1 MKRNPEKTRAFAKED
16 KFSATENRFILD
28 VRITCRYDVAV
39 TISSAGDTAM
49 AKLEELMTPSELV
62 DAIRDGAAKD
72 ELVKKYRA
80 SEQELAMMLLPLYRR
95 GEFSKEE
102 FNNFFKGIP
111 VKRED
116 ENLPTDAPDDGSAPQ
131 IEYEPP
137 SEIVKSLSQAAAQ
150 SETGGDTL
158 PDFDSAA
165 VSDEESI
172 VPESAGTTNVLDVI
186 LAKVTSIDIRLSEI
200 EKKLSSR

>member
-1 MKRNPEKTRAFAKED
+1 
-16 KFSATENRFILD
+16 
-28 VRITCRYDVAV
+28 
-39 TISSAGDTAM
+39 M
-49 AKLEELMTPSELV
+49 AKLEELVTPTELV
-62 DAIRDGAAKD
+62 AAIRDGAAKN

-95 GEFSKEE
+95 EEFTKEE

-111 VKRED
+111 IKRED
-116 ENLPTDAPDDGSAPQ
+116 ETRPPEALEDGSAPQ

-137 SEIVKSLSQAAAQ
+137 SEIVRSLSKATEQ
-150 SETGGDTL
+150 SESGGDTL

-165 VSDEESI
+165 LSDEESI
-172 VPESAGTTNVLDVI
+172 VPEPASTDSVLDVI

-200 EKKLSSR
+200 EKKLDSR

>member
-1 MKRNPEKTRAFAKED
+1 MREKTWAFAKSD
-16 KFSATENRFILD
+16 KFSGIGNRFVLD
-28 VRITCRYDVAV
+28 VRKTCRYDVGT

-95 GEFSKEE
+95 GEVTKEE
-102 FNNFFKGIP
+102 FNDFFKGIP
-111 VKRED
+111 IRRED
-116 ENLPTDAPDDGSAPQ
+116 ETRPPDAPDDGSAPQ
-131 IEYEPP
+131 TEYEPP
-137 SEIVKSLSQAAAQ
+137 SDIVKSLSQAAAQ
-150 SETGGDTL
+150 SESGGDTL

-165 VSDEESI
+165 LIHEESI
-172 VPESAGTTNVLDVI
+172 VPESAGIENVLDVI

-200 EKKLSSR
+200 EKKLDSR

>member
-1 MKRNPEKTRAFAKED
+1 MREKTWAFAKSD
-16 KFSATENRFILD
+16 KFSGIGNRFVLD
-28 VRITCRYDVAV
+28 VRKTCRYDVPV

-62 DAIRDGAAKD
+62 AAIRDGAAKD

-95 GEFSKEE
+95 GEFTKEE

-111 VKRED
+111 LKRED
-116 ENLPTDAPDDGSAPQ
+116 ETQPPDASDDGSAPQ
-131 IEYEPP
+131 TEYEPP

-150 SETGGDTL
+150 SESGGDTL

-165 VSDEESI
+165 ASSEESI
-172 VPESAGTTNVLDVI
+172 VPESAGTESVLDVI

-200 EKKLSSR
+200 EKKLDAR

>member
-1 MKRNPEKTRAFAKED
+1 MREKTWAFAKSD
-16 KFSATENRFILD
+16 KFSGIGNRFVLD
-28 VRITCRYDVAV
+28 VRKTCRYDVGI

-80 SEQELAMMLLPLYRR
+80 SEQALAMMLLPLYRR
-95 GEFSKEE
+95 GEFTKEE

-111 VKRED
+111 IKRED
-116 ENLPTDAPDDGSAPQ
+116 ETRPPDASDDGSAPQ

-150 SETGGDTL
+150 SESGGDTL

-165 VSDEESI
+165 ASLEESI
-172 VPESAGTTNVLDVI
+172 VPESAGTENVLDVI

-200 EKKLSSR
+200 EKKLDSR

>member
-1 MKRNPEKTRAFAKED
+1 MRQKTWAFAESD
-16 KFSATENRFILD
+16 KFSGIGNRFVLD
-28 VRITCRYDVAV
+28 VRKTCRYDVGT

-62 DAIRDGAAKD
+62 AAIRDGAAKD
-72 ELVKKYRA
+72 ELVKQYKA
-80 SEQELAMMLLPLYRR
+80 SEQALAMMLLPLYRR
-95 GEFSKEE
+95 GEFTKEE

-111 VKRED
+111 LKRED
-116 ENLPTDAPDDGSAPQ
+116 EARPPDAPDDGSAPQ

-150 SETGGDTL
+150 PESGGDTL

-165 VSDEESI
+165 LNHEESI
-172 VPESAGTTNVLDVI
+172 VPESAGIESVLDVI

-200 EKKLSSR
+200 EKKLDSR

>member
-1 MKRNPEKTRAFAKED
+1 MRDKTWAFANSE
-16 KFSATENRFILD
+16 KFSGIGNRFVLD
-28 VRITCRYDVAV
+28 VGKTCRYDVAI
-39 TISSAGDTAM
+39 TISSAGGTAM

-62 DAIRDGAAKD
+62 AAIRDGAAKD

-80 SEQELAMMLLPLYRR
+80 SEQALAMMLLPLYRR
-95 GEFSKEE
+95 GEFTKEE

-111 VKRED
+111 IKRED
-116 ENLPTDAPDDGSAPQ
+116 ETRPPDAPDDGSAPE

-137 SEIVKSLSQAAAQ
+137 SEIVKSLSG
-150 SETGGDTL
+150 ETGQPENDGDTL

-165 VSDEESI
+165 ASHEESL
-172 VPESAGTTNVLDVI
+172 VPAPAGIDDVLGVI

-200 EKKLSSR
+200 EKKLGSR

>member
-1 MKRNPEKTRAFAKED
+1 MREKTWAFAKSD
-16 KFSATENRFILD
+16 KFSGIGNRFILD
-28 VRITCRYDVAV
+28 VRNTCRYDVAI

-95 GEFSKEE
+95 GEFTKEE
-102 FNNFFKGIP
+102 FNDFFKGIP
-111 VKRED
+111 IKRED
-116 ENLPTDAPDDGSAPQ
+116 ETRPPDASDDGSAPQ
-131 IEYEPP
+131 TEYEPP

-150 SETGGDTL
+150 SESGGDTL

-165 VSDEESI
+165 ASLEESI

-200 EKKLSSR
+200 EKKLDAR